1 MIEDLVRRT
10 RSVRR
15 FRQERSV
22 GIETLKE
29 LVDLARLAASGGNK
43 QPLKYVLSCAAAKNE
58 EIFGCLGWA
67 AYLKDWPGPAEGERP
82 AAYIV
87 VLGDTALG
95 MTLDCDLGIAAQTLM
110 LAAADKGLAG
120 CMIGSIDRGALGR
133 ALGRALDPAPG
144 LKILLVIALGWP
156 AETVVIENLGPDGD
170 VRYWRDDKGIHH
182 VPKRRLEEVVI
193 AAFP

>member
-15 FRQERSV
+15 FRQERGV
-22 GIETLKE
+22 DIETLKE

-43 QPLKYVLSCAAAKNE
+43 QPLKYVLSTNAEKNAQ
-58 EIFGCLGWA
+58 IFGCLGWA

-82 AAYIV
+82 SAYIV
-87 VLGDTALG
+87 ALGDTALAV
-95 MTLDCDLGIAAQTLM
+95 TLDCDLGIAAQTLM
-110 LAAADKGLAG
+110 LAAAEKGLAG
-120 CMIGSIDRGALGR
+120 CMIGAIDRGALTR
-133 ALGRALDPAPG
+133 ALVPPPG

-156 AETVVIENLGPDGD
+156 AESVVLETVGPDGD
-170 VRYWRDDKGIHH
+170 VRYWRDAEGAHH
-182 VPKRRLEEVVI
+182 VPKRRLEDVVI